1 MDFPKHDIFR
11 MKKTAFLISAAV
23 LMLSG
28 PFPPVSEAKEKK
40 VVYFSAITLY
50 HPIVMYQKY
59 QPLMNYLTNNTPYTF
74 ELKLNKD
81 YRKVVELLDRK
92 EAQLA
97 LLGGATYVLAKKKSN
112 IAPILKPLGPEGTPF
127 YRCAF
132 VTRADNAAIDKLSD
146 LRGKS
151 VAFPSSFSTSGFLLP
166 VYCLYT
172 KAGISLTDLERYQNF
187 RYHDMVAR
195 EVLRGSFDAGAVIDV
210 VAGQYKSQ
218 GIKTIW
224 LSDPIPS
231 LPLVARADEDP
242 ALIKA
247 VKKALLALDYRNPE
261 HRAIMSR
268 WDEELHYGFTVA
280 TDKDYDGI
288 RKAMKF
294 LKTRRLITQ

>member
-1 MDFPKHDIFR
+1 MDFPKHEIFC
-11 MKKTAFLISAAV
+11 MKRTALLITAV
-23 LMLSG
+23 FLMLSL
-28 PFPPVSEAKEKK
+28 PFSAVAEAKEKK

-50 HPIVMYQKY
+50 HPFVMYQKY
-59 QPLMNYLTNNTPYTF
+59 QPLMNYLTKTTPYTF

-81 YRKVVELLDRK
+81 YKKVVELLDRK

-97 LLGGATYVLAKKKSN
+97 LLGGATYVLAKTKSN
-112 IAPILKPLGPEGTPF
+112 IRPILKPLGPDGTPF

-132 VTRADNAAIDKLSD
+132 VTRADNASINNLSD

-151 VAFPSSFSTSGFLLP
+151 VAFPSSLSTSGFLLP

-210 VAGQYKSQ
+210 VASQYKSQ
-218 GIKTIW
+218 GMKTIW
-224 LSDPIPS
+224 LSEPIPG
-231 LPLVARADEDP
+231 LPLVARVDEDP

-247 VKKALLALDYRNPE
+247 VKEALLALDYRNPV
-261 HRAIMSR
+261 HRAIMSK
-268 WDEELHYGFTVA
+268 WDEELHYGFTA
-280 TDKDYDGI
+280 ASDKDYDGI
-288 RKAMKF
+288 RQAIKF
-294 LKTRRLITQ
+294 LKTRQLITQ

>member
-1 MDFPKHDIFR
+1 MDFPKRDIFY
-11 MKKTAFLISAAV
+11 MKKTAFLITAVV
-23 LMLSG
+23 LMLSV
-28 PFPPVSEAKEKK
+28 PFPQVSEAREKK

-50 HPIVMYQKY
+50 HPFVMYQKY
-59 QPLMNYLTNNTPYTF
+59 QPLMDYLTNNTPYTF

-112 IAPILKPLGPEGTPF
+112 IAPILKPLGPDGTPF

-132 VTRADNAAIDKLSD
+132 VTRTDYASINKLSD
-146 LRGKS
+146 LRGRS
-151 VAFPSSFSTSGFLLP
+151 IAFPSSLSTSGFLIP

-172 KAGISLTDLERYQNF
+172 KAGITLTDLESYRNF
-187 RYHDMVAR
+187 RYHDVVAQ

-210 VAGQYKSQ
+210 VAERYKSQ
-218 GIKTIW
+218 GMKTIW
-224 LSDPIPS
+224 LSEPIPS

-280 TDKDYDGI
+280 SDKDYDGI

-294 LKTRRLITQ
+294 LKTRRLIPQ

>member
-1 MDFPKHDIFR
+1 MDFPKHEIFR
-11 MKKTAFLISAAV
+11 MKKTAFLITAAV
-23 LMLSG
+23 LMLSV
-28 PFPPVSEAKEKK
+28 PFPLVSEAKEKK

-59 QPLMNYLTNNTPYTF
+59 QPLMNYLTNNTPYAF

-112 IAPILKPLGPEGTPF
+112 ITPILKPLGPEGTPF

-132 VTRADNAAIDKLSD
+132 VVRADNAAIHKLSD

-172 KAGISLTDLERYQNF
+172 KAGISLDDLERYQNF

-210 VAGQYKSQ
+210 VAGQYKNQ

-224 LSDPIPS
+224 LSEPIPS